1 MTLRYR
7 LDTVLQ
13 FLVGGLLSS
22 LLLVAGPLSAAAQDS
37 SSDED
42 EETER
47 PTAIS
52 VGNLSSNFTFS
63 GSGENAG
70 AYNYSGNARALM
82 ISGPNGS
89 LTVDYGSG
97 LRTGQFDRDT
107 RRTIGAET
115 FFGGN
120 AALFDEFLRLPLS
133 VYVPIRFHL
142 DYRYVQPRNPELSN
156 LHRGAGGLGAG
167 GGAQIQL
174 PIGPDFIKDNLFVRG
189 SAVLVPAVATSFGSS
204 DGEGPGDVVD
214 GDPEIETSRT
224 RMRRTFDINLEAL
237 FTELL
242 GESTGVMVGY
252 TFRAYDRS
260 REKPSSVG
268 DVIDAATLSGNYVQT
283 NVQHMIRVGLSW

>member
-1 MTLRYR
+1 L
-7 LDTVLQ
+7 
-13 FLVGGLLSS
+13 FGALLSG

-37 SSDED
+37 SSDAD

-52 VGNLSSNFTFS
+52 VGNLSSNFTFG
-63 GSGENAG
+63 GSG

-89 LTVDYGSG
+89 LMVDYGSG

-115 FFGGN
+115 LFGGN
-120 AALFDEFLRLPLS
+120 ATLFDEFLRLPLS

-204 DGEGPGDVVD
+204 DGGDPGDVVD